1 MFVKTQMKIK
11 MSIFQL
17 LLAGRVNI
25 LHGLAAKFLE
35 LIVGFPEHALSALQ
49 P

>member
-25 LHGLAAKFLE
+25 LHGLAVKK